1 MSSVVIWFVFFI
13 WHGTWNVS
21 LNKGQGSRLITIEQ
35 LVVSMIAA
43 IALLLVAEW
52 SAIAASAVIVLASA
66 VYYINLV
73 HVRFFGHIIAGSQI
87 KQFLTSKETAA
98 VSGAMLFQAAGRLVK
113 KKDLLF
119 VALIGLV
126 LVSAFAAG
134 EAPADPLWLWGILNG
149 LLLLLIA
156 LTLKQYSGL
165 RDGSVEPN
173 RFGMF
178 ISYYFLS
185 LAERRRLQERDQL
198 LQGFAAEQLAAEDE
212 ADGEADDEAPVQ
224 DEWFGKFKGMN
235 VILVQLESFQQ
246 FLLHREVEGQEITP
260 FLNRLAREHI
270 SFTDIYSQMAKG
282 HTADAELAVLQS
294 LYPLKN
300 DIVNYKHFDKKYYG
314 LPRILRRFGYE
325 ASAYHGYKG
334 DFYNRRTMMKAHGF
348 ERFFSE
354 EDYLATDKASYWM
367 SDFSFFQ
374 QSVQKIKAMK
384 KPFFSFLISLTSH
397 FPFKLEEKHWGLT
410 ISKSVPESLA
420 SYYQSVNYT
429 DRALQH
435 FYKRLEEEGL
445 LSNTVIALYGDH
457 EGIPAEN
464 LPELYEELGMQQSDF
479 LKAANFMR
487 VAKVPFIIA
496 SGDAKRKQF
505 LSSDKTGST
514 MDVGQTLLHLLGLPG
529 IPYGMGENLFAASEE
544 RIVPLTQY
552 PLGSFATRDA
562 LCYAHEGGYVNSII
576 FDRVNE
582 IISLP
587 ISGINK
593 TRFEYSKQQVLKS
606 EYLIVNDLLATE
618 EQLNEQE
625 VPQVGA
631 VSFSPN
637 VEHILSTVDDGA
649 VVIPISIGLD
659 QELCGENNDLDSMK
673 RLEASHRK
681 ARGKNIR
688 FYSTTDWNANEL
700 PVLFEDPFYA
710 SFLMDKGYRIELIN
724 SVSLPAYLTQLP
736 DHVLIIVSAKD
747 EASNQFRAEFAKEM
761 AEFGFHQLNQAKYRH
776 SYINLIYKNKGFMS
790 LYEEVSELAL
800 ERLWESR
807 SLIGGVALP
816 FDLGVISEGAIAGNR
831 SQIVVDGI
839 SYGPDKRGLNFVVAD
854 METCQVVDI
863 FRADTFMTTSVDSG
877 MYRAVIERQPKE
889 GVS

>member
-1 MSSVVIWFVFFI
+1 MSSVVIWLVFFI

-35 LVVSMIAA
+35 LVMSMIAA
-43 IALLLVAEW
+43 IALHLIAGW
-52 SAIAASAVIVLASA
+52 SAIAASAVIMLASA

-73 HVRFFGHIIAGSQI
+73 HVRFFGHIIAGSQM
-87 KQFLTSKETAA
+87 KQFLTSRETAA
-98 VSGAMLFQAAGRLVK
+98 VSGAMLLQAAGRLVK

-119 VALIGLV
+119 AALIAVV
-126 LVSAFAAG
+126 LVSAFAAVD
-134 EAPADPLWLWGILNG
+134 APADPLWEWGILNG

-156 LTLKQYSGL
+156 LTLKQYQGL

-185 LAERRRLQERDQL
+185 LSKRRRRQERDQL
-198 LQGFAAEQLAAEDE
+198 LQNIAAEGLAAEDE
-212 ADGEADDEAPVQ
+212 AGEEPIQ

-246 FLLHREVEGQEITP
+246 FLLHREVEGQEVTP
-260 FLNRLAREHI
+260 FLNRLAREQM
-270 SFTDIYSQMAKG
+270 SFTDIFSQLDKG

-300 DIVNYKHFDKKYYG
+300 EIVNYKHFDKKYYG
-314 LPRILRRFGYE
+314 LPRILRKHGYK

-334 DFYNRRTMMKAHGF
+334 DFYNRRTMMKAYGF
-348 ERFFSE
+348 ERFYAE

-397 FPFKLEEKHWGLT
+397 YPFKLEEKHWGLN
-410 ISKSVPESLA
+410 ISKAVPEALA
-420 SYYQSVNYT
+420 FYYQSVNYT
-429 DRALQH
+429 DRALQQ
-435 FYKRLEEEGL
+435 FYERLEDEGL
-445 LSNTVIALYGDH
+445 LANTVLALYGDH

-464 LPELYEELGMQQSDF
+464 LSDLYEELDMPQTDF

-496 SGDAKRKQF
+496 SGDAKRK
-505 LSSDKTGST
+505 LTLTSNKTGST
-514 MDVGQTLLHLLGLPG
+514 MDISQTLLHLLGLPR
-529 IPYGMGENLFAASEE
+529 ISYGMGESLFTASEE

-552 PLGSFATRDA
+552 PLGSFAARDA
-562 LCYAHEGGYVNSII
+562 LCYAHEGGYVNSSI
-576 FDRVNE
+576 FDRKNE
-582 IISLP
+582 KISLP

-618 EQLNEQE
+618 EQLNEPE
-625 VPQVGA
+625 LPEAGTVT
-631 VSFSPN
+631 FSPN
-637 VEHILSTVDDGA
+637 VEYILSTINDGA
-649 VVIPISIGLD
+649 VVIPISIELD
-659 QELCGENNDLDSMK
+659 KELFGENNDLDSMK

-688 FYSTTDWNANEL
+688 FYSTTDWEANEQ
-700 PVLFEDPFYA
+700 PVFFEDPFYA
-710 SFLMDKGYRIELIN
+710 GALIDKGYRIELIH
-724 SVSLPAYLTQLP
+724 SVPLPAYLAKLP

-747 EASNQFRAEFAKEM
+747 DGANQFVPEFAREM
-761 AEFGFHQLNQAKYRH
+761 AAYGFHQLNQTKYRH
-776 SYINLIYKNKGFMS
+776 SYINIIYKNKGFIS
-790 LYEEVSELAL
+790 LHEEVSELAL

-807 SLIGGVALP
+807 LLVGGIALP
-816 FDLGVISEGAIAGNR
+816 FELGVVSEGALAGNR
-831 SQIVVDGI
+831 SQIVIDGI
-839 SYGPDKRGLNFVVAD
+839 SHGQNSRGLNFVVAD